1 MPAGDRRRRSFV
13 TLSMPT
19 ARRLAIAVA
28 TAATLSASIA
38 GAANVSLPVGA
49 VLAIPN
55 PNLRTVRIAIDDA
68 NGIEAALIRIQ
79 YNRDLAAATQ
89 VRTTTITSGCVVEVN
104 TTMPNNE
111 VQISMACTTPRT
123 GSGAM
128 FEIDFAGVSAGL
140 TNLSFLQC
148 TFNEGNPGCQTSNG
162 TLRVTT
168 CALDVDSSGTANANT
183 DGVYIF
189 RALPPTLQTVVPP
202 AFRQVLPSIPLDSV
216 ILDNVNAIL
225 PLLNV
230 DGIGG
235 SSANT
240 DGVYIFRALPPTL
253 QTVVPPAF
261 RQIDPNI
268 PSDQVITANVFALC
282 P

>member
-1 MPAGDRRRRSFV
+1 MRNSIRSAV
-13 TLSMPT
+13 S
-19 ARRLAIAVA
+19 AVA
-28 TAATLSASIA
+28 IGVGVLA
-38 GAANVSLPVGA
+38 GGIHPANAANVSLPVGA

-55 PNLRTVRIAIDDA
+55 PNLRTIKVSIDNA
-68 NGIEAALIRIQ
+68 TGVEAALFRIQ
-79 YNRDLAAATQ
+79 YNRDLAVAGQ
-89 VRTTTITSGCVVEVN
+89 VRTTTMTAGCAVEVN

-111 VQISMACTTPRT
+111 VQISMACTSART
-123 GSGAM
+123 GSGPM
-128 FEIDFAGVSAGL
+128 FEIDFAGVASGV
-140 TNLSFLQC
+140 TNLTFLEC
-148 TFNEGNPGCQTSNG
+148 TFNEGLPGCQASNG

-168 CALDVDSSGTANANT
+168 CALDVDSSGAASANT

-189 RALPPTLQTVVPP
+189 RALPPTLQIVVPT
-202 AFRQVLPSIPLDSV
+202 AFRQLLPNIPADQV
-216 ILDNVNAIL
+216 ILDNVNAVL

-253 QTVVPPAF
+253 QIIVPAAF
-261 RQIDPNI
+261 RQLDPNI
-268 PSDQVITANVFALC
+268 PSDQIIGANVSALC